1 MGLGK
6 LETRKLSAKK
16 CLLLHG
22 LGEVLGN
29 FIPESVVDQGL
40 SQCSD
45 LEFVG
50 HILKKYYLPNRITPQ
65 SIIDLVEKNLENC
78 KDNQIQ
84 ILTRS
89 HSDWPIS
96 LQILKDQPYAL
107 FYTGQIG
114 NFPRIAL
121 IGSRQASLESIE
133 EASKLGY
140 FLAKAGYCVV
150 SGGAIGC
157 DIASHLRLSESKLSQ
172 MAMVILPGGILN
184 PYPRLH
190 QPIFAKISLNGGAI
204 VTERLMDHRP
214 TPRDFIFRNR
224 LLVALSDVIV
234 LIQGD
239 ECSGSSS
246 TIRMA
251 LNYGKEIYVSKSSLF
266 DSPLGQRLVAE
277 GAKLIESRHISHLYQ
292 FNSSISCH

>member
-1 MGLGK
+1 MGLGRLEIEK
-6 LETRKLSAKK
+6 LTSKK

-22 LGEVLGN
+22 IGEVLGR
-29 FIPESVVDQGL
+29 FIPDSVVDQGL

-45 LEFVG
+45 LDFVS
-50 HILKKYYLPNRITPQ
+50 HILKKYYLPNRINPK
-65 SIIDLVEKNLENC
+65 SIIDLVERNIENC
-78 KDNQIQ
+78 KDSHAHI
-84 ILTRS
+84 ITRC
-89 HSDWPIS
+89 HPDWPIS

-107 FYTGQIG
+107 FYTGLIG

-121 IGSRQASLESIE
+121 IGSRQASLESLE

-157 DIASHLRLSESKLSQ
+157 DIASHLRLSGSRLSQ

-190 QPIFAKISLNGGAI
+190 QPIFANIALNGGAI
-204 VTERLMDHRP
+204 VTERLIDHRP
-214 TPRDFIFRNR
+214 TSRDFIVRNR

-239 ECSGSSS
+239 ERSGSSA

-251 LNYGKEIYVSKSSLF
+251 LNYGKEIYVSKNSLF

-277 GAKLIESRHISHLYQ
+277 GAKMIESRQVSRLSQ
-292 FNSSISCH
+292 FDTSASYH